1 MQKLYANVIVDITH
15 EKLDRA
21 FLYLVPESLRE
32 LLQIGMVVKMPFGRG
47 NRLIKGYVIGL
58 TEKCDYDSDKIKEI
72 SEVVTDAGDAESR
85 LIALAWWIRENYG
98 ATMIQS
104 LKTVIPIK
112 QKIKSKEKKRVRLII
127 EKDEAVQKLE
137 LFRKKHQKARERLL
151 EALIE
156 EIELPFELVTSKL
169 NITAATLNT
178 MKEQQ
183 IIEIETTK
191 VYRNPIKPG
200 LKEDYSLILNDE
212 QAHIAERIIEEWVDK
227 TKRTYLIHGIT
238 GSGKTEV
245 YMELIAHAIEQGQQA
260 IVLIPEIALTYQ
272 TVIRFYRRFGE
283 RISIMNSRLSPGER
297 YDQFERAKQG
307 DIDVMIGPRSALFT
321 PFLNL
326 GIIIID
332 EEHEGTYKS
341 ESVPRYHAREAA
353 IKRAELEGAKVVL
366 GSATPSVDAYYRA
379 INGEYSLFTIQ
390 SRAKVSQLPK
400 VYIADMREELK
411 KGNRSVLSRQ
421 LKDMIAERLEHSQQV
436 MLFLNRRGYAG
447 FLSCRACGHVIQ
459 CPHCDVSL
467 SVHNNGKLVCHYCG
481 YEEVQPKKCPSCS
494 SEFIRGF
501 RVGTQQVEEFVQKE
515 FPNAKLLRMDMDT
528 TKEKDGH
535 EKILA
540 AFSNQEADIL
550 IGTQMIVKG
559 HDFPNVTLVG
569 ILAADLS
576 LHASDYTAGEKT
588 FQLLTQAAGRAGRGA
603 VKGEVVIQTY
613 DPEHYAIVTAAAQDY
628 ESFYEQEMAYRSLA
642 GYPPASNLMA
652 IHGACADLEYLNM
665 AMDFLHKFIV
675 RIAGSTDIRL
685 IGPADEA
692 VSRINDIYHKVLY
705 IKEERRELLTTIKN
719 KVEQYIE
726 VNPGYEKVN
735 IQFDIN

>member
-21 FLYLVPESLRE
+21 FLYLVPESLRD

-212 QAHIAERIIEEWVDK
+212 QAHIAERIIEEWDDK